1 MDAQDRSD
9 EVLQVCQFL
18 KYKGYTLKYIS
29 ASLIGLRST
38 VLAIKEGLAV
48 QVLVNDDTLT
58 ELIKTLLDVTDGDEI
73 PDEWMPTSIV
83 VPPKEDA

>member
-18 KYKGYTLKYIS
+18 KYKGYMLKYIS
-29 ASLIGLRST
+29 ASLTGLRST
-38 VLAIKEGLAV
+38 ILATKDGLAV
-48 QVLVNDDTLT
+48 QVLVNDDALT

-73 PDEWMPTSIV
+73 PDEWIATSVI
-83 VPPKEDA
+83 VPPEENA